1 MFDLSRSAMTSQ
13 SGKARPGEEARSR
26 GECPGGPQGS
36 GDAGI
41 CLFMQEKDFTAKLQ
55 AFHPDHSHS
64 VQLIES
70 DRGKRERML

>member
-1 MFDLSRSAMTSQ
+1 MPLCLMFDLSRCAVTS
-13 SGKARPGEEARSR
+13 KAVERQESRVPGEEARSR
-26 GECPGGPQGS
+26 GECPGGPWGS

-64 VQLIES
+64 VRLI
-70 DRGKRERML
+70 